1 MADAW
6 GVRVGKVL
14 PEHGQVDCTPQE
26 AHLLL
31 ELAYLTT
38 AIDHDVNDDEVQAF
52 RELFARLKALVVAD
66 AEPPSEADLA
76 TVLRN
81 FRARTARGKELE
93 RITELAAKLDK
104 DPLRELA
111 YKVAFAVTLID
122 FATTDA
128 EVAVDV
134 ALRKALAIDDAKAD
148 QLRKGVYERLEA

>member
-1 MADAW
+1 MTDAW

-14 PEHGQVDCTPQE
+14 PEHGHVDCTPQE

-38 AIDHDVNDDEVQAF
+38 AIDHDVNDDEVRAF

-81 FRARTARGKELE
+81 FRARTPRGKELE
-93 RITELAAKLDK
+93 RITALAGQLDK

-111 YKVAFAVTLID
+111 YQVAFAVTLID

-128 EVAVDV
+128 EVEVDV
-134 ALRKALAIDDAKAD
+134 ALRKALVLDGARVE
-148 QLRKGVYERLEA
+148 QLRKAVYERLEA